1 MQVHARVFWLPKT
14 GNTTEEYEDAFYPSR
29 DGDYGGTQLRF
40 AVADGASEGMLSGQW
55 AQILV
60 RAYCRAISASQMPDL
75 LARALPSWRE
85 WKQHYL
91 DLRIRQ
97 DRPVQWFEEP
107 GLEKGAFST
116 LLGLT
121 LLDGESPGRWE
132 ATALGDSCLFQVRAG
147 ELVEALPI
155 DDAEAFGSRP
165 FLIASNPARN
175 NGLLERVHYG
185 AGEWQPGDRFYL
197 MTDAL
202 AHWFVRECEAG
213 EAPWDLLRAA
223 DSSEAF
229 DAWTTMLKRDRQIRN
244 DDITLLCLEVVED
257 VP

>member
-14 GNTTEEYEDAFYPSR
+14 GNTAEEYEDAFYPNR

-60 RAYCRAISASQMPDL
+60 RAYCRAINTSQMPDL
-75 LARALPSWRE
+75 LARALPSWRD

-91 DLRIRQ
+91 DLRERQ
-97 DRPVQWFEEP
+97 GRPVMWFEEP

-121 LLDGESPGRWE
+121 LRDGDDPGWN
-132 ATALGDSCLFQVRAG
+132 ATALGDSCMFQVRAG
-147 ELVEALPI
+147 ALVTAMPI

-175 NGLLERVHYG
+175 NGLLERVHYATG
-185 AGEWQPGDRFYL
+185 DWQPGDRFYL

-213 EAPWDLLRAA
+213 ATPWTAILAA
-223 DSSEAF
+223 EDPDAF
-229 DAWTTMLKRDRQIRN
+229 DAWTATLKREHQIRN
-244 DDITLLCLEVVED
+244 DDITLLCLEVAED

>member
-14 GNTTEEYEDAFYPSR
+14 GNTAAEYEDAFYPGR
-29 DGDYGGTQLRF
+29 AGDYGGTQLRF

-91 DLRIRQ
+91 DQRARQ
-97 DRPVQWFEEP
+97 NRPVMWFEEP

-121 LLDGESPGRWE
+121 LHDGESAGRWE

-147 ELVEALPI
+147 ELAAAMPI

-175 NGLLERVHYG
+175 NGLLERVHYA

-202 AHWFVRECEAG
+202 AHWFVRQVEAG
-213 EAPWDLLRAA
+213 AAPWEPLHAAA
-223 DSSEAF
+223 DLPQFE
-229 DAWTTMLKRDRQIRN
+229 DWTAALKTGRLIRN
-244 DDITLLCLEVVED
+244 DDITLLCLEVAED